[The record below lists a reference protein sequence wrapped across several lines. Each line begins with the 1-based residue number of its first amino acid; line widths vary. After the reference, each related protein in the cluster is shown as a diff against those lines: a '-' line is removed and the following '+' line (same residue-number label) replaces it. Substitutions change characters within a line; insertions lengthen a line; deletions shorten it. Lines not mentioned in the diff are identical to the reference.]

1 MISGVNRQSS
11 AAVVSEDSSGQFEI
25 VHFDATIRRKE
36 KMRHMAGQERPRS
49 VAVAAN
55 GGNEQLRADLRTSVR
70 DTDPRL
76 NRRQDRTVDP
86 AASSVAQPAAVQS
99 HPAADDNGKRAV
111 NSKPPQAIESVA
123 KTPRA
128 QTISTEPSASPE
140 RLSLDISELEAVLI
154 NFVVE
159 QTGYPAEMVELD
171 ADIEA
176 DLGIDSIKKAQML
189 GELAEQLD
197 IKINISENMSLDDFP
212 TLRHVTDFLRKA
224 ASVSDPAAVIE
235 KTNGASSVKST
246 IVQEAPIR
254 TAAAAAPTLDSADF
268 QNLLVN
274 FVVEQTGYPPE
285 MVELDADLEAD
296 LGIDSIKKAQ
306 LLGELAE
313 QLNIQ
318 IKITEE
324 MSLDDFPTL
333 RHVLQ
338 AIESAATGDAAAEQ
352 VAIQEIPLSVSSFSA
367 DFKREE
373 SPRKESSDVT
383 PVATDPIAA
392 SAETIRSAAVKDVS
406 SSTKLSAS
414 SLKPEE
420 LEAFLVNFVVE
431 QTGYPQE
438 MVELDADLEAD
449 LGIDSIKKAQLFGEL
464 AENLDVQIQITNDM
478 SLDDYRTLR
487 DVLNLLAQ
495 EKI

>member
-1 MISGVNRQSS
+1 VERQ
-11 AAVVSEDSSGQFEI
+11 
-25 VHFDATIRRKE
+25 HATG
-36 KMRHMAGQERPRS
+36 AS
-49 VAVAAN
+49 
-55 GGNEQLRADLRTSVR
+55 
-70 DTDPRL
+70 
-76 NRRQDRTVDP
+76 
-86 AASSVAQPAAVQS
+86 ASSPVVQAKPPQTNA
-99 HPAADDNGKRAV
+99 PAAD
-111 NSKPPQAIESVA
+111 KPELKAI
-123 KTPRA
+123 
-128 QTISTEPSASPE
+128 SAETSPSPE
-140 RLSLDISELEAVLI
+140 KLEISISELEALLV

-171 ADIEA
+171 ADLEA

-197 IKINISENMSLDDFP
+197 VKINISKEMSLDDFP
-212 TLRHVTDFLRKA
+212 TLRHITEFLKKA
-224 ASVSDPAAVIE
+224 GNETEASAAIE
-235 KTNGASSVKST
+235 KTEMSFSAAST
-246 IVQEAPIR
+246 IAPEAPIR
-254 TAAAAAPTLDSADF
+254 TAPSAAVKLDSADLK
-268 QNLLVN
+268 QLLVN

-285 MVELDADLEAD
+285 MVEIDADLEAD

-306 LLGELAE
+306 MFGELAE

-338 AIESAATGDAAAEQ
+338 ALESASTDSA
-352 VAIQEIPLSVSSFSA
+352 SV
-367 DFKREE
+367 
-373 SPRKESSDVT
+373 V
-383 PVATDPIAA
+383 PVAAPELAVPA
-392 SAETIRSAAVKDVS
+392 MAEATKPGASAAVAAEVQNVGD
-406 SSTKLSAS
+406 STKLAVS

-420 LEAFLVNFVVE
+420 LESFLVNFVVE

-464 AENLDVQIQITNDM
+464 AENLDVQIQITEEM

-487 DVLNLLAQ
+487 DVLNLLTQ
-495 EKI
+495 ETK